1 MSVKL
6 TIERQTLQ
14 FETDSVGIGSAT
26 DNLIALPGDARLAPR
41 HAVLKSVNGRWI
53 LEVLDGCPV
62 RIGDGRPV
70 RFAWLNTGDVIHL
83 TETGPELQFEAPPS
97 PAPQV
102 AASTPD
108 SQAVTAPP
116 FKNAPFKAPETKAS
130 PRTPAATLPA
140 APPVAADESAV
151 SAGTWRPTPKLLAG
165 GALSLALVAVVWGVW
180 PRNHHAA
187 PAPVVSTDPEPQVS
201 APDKPAP
208 TADPQECLVL
218 VGIGDLRSDNRPHI
232 LGVGWL
238 WNDRTAVVPRTLGD
252 TLSELIVATDREG
265 EPRQACV
272 IQGVPLEVGEIT
284 HPSGNADISLAH
296 LKQPAELASPMSQR
310 WRRVTAADIER
321 LRSRSKSLS
330 YLSYA
335 PLPRSPKLR
344 GTHGFSLHPY
354 DPESVRLTTEEARLL
369 YEQRRHHLKSDD
381 PVTRL
386 ERGGLLL
393 DPDQKIVGMTLLD
406 SSIVWTDA
414 LEAALGTP

>member
-14 FETDSVGIGSAT
+14 FDTDSVGIGSAA
-26 DNLIALPGDARLAPR
+26 DNLIALPGDNRLAPR

-70 RFAWLNTGDVIHL
+70 RFAWLNSGDVIHL
-83 TETGPELQFEAPPS
+83 TETGPELQFEAATTS
-97 PAPQV
+97 APRV
-102 AASTPD
+102 AVS
-108 SQAVTAPP
+108 APP
-116 FKNAPFKAPETKAS
+116 KTPEQ
-130 PRTPAATLPA
+130 PTLPA
-140 APPVAADESAV
+140 VSKASFQTAETNAYTRSPTAADKPPANAESRRHALK
-151 SAGTWRPTPKLLAG
+151 ALIG
-165 GALSLALVAVVWGVW
+165 GGLALVLVGVAWAVW
-180 PRNHHAA
+180 PRNDNAA
-187 PAPVVSTDPEPQVS
+187 PPPVVSTDPQTPVV
-201 APDKPAP
+201 APEQPAP
-208 TADPQECLVL
+208 AADPLECLVL

-252 TLSELIVATDREG
+252 TLSELVVATGREG

-284 HPSGNADISLAH
+284 HPSGNSNISVLN

-310 WRRVTAADIER
+310 WRRVTATDIER
-321 LRSRSKSLS
+321 LRSRGKSLS

-335 PLPRSPKLR
+335 PLPRSSKLR
-344 GTHGFSLHPY
+344 GSHGFSLHPY
-354 DPESVRLTTEEARLL
+354 DPETVRLTTDEARLL
-369 YEQRRHHLKSDD
+369 YEQRRHLLKSDD
-381 PVTRL
+381 PATRL

-406 SSIVWTDA
+406 SSIIWTDA

>member
-1 MSVKL
+1 M
-6 TIERQTLQ
+6 
-14 FETDSVGIGSAT
+14 
-26 DNLIALPGDARLAPR
+26 
-41 HAVLKSVNGRWI
+41 
-53 LEVLDGCPV
+53 PV
-62 RIGDGRPV
+62 
-70 RFAWLNTGDVIHL
+70 
-83 TETGPELQFEAPPS
+83 
-97 PAPQV
+97 
-102 AASTPD
+102 STPG
-108 SQAVTAPP
+108 PP
-116 FKNAPFKAPETKAS
+116 TPPFKAPETKAS
-130 PRTPAATLPA
+130 PKTPAATLPA
-140 APPVAADESAV
+140 APQVAADSPTVA
-151 SAGTWRPTPKLLAG
+151 ATTWQPAPKLLAG
-165 GALSLALVAVVWGVW
+165 GALTLALVAIVWGVW
-180 PRNHHAA
+180 PRNDHAA
-187 PAPVVSTDPEPQVS
+187 SAPVVSTDPEPPVV

-218 VGIGDLRSDNRPHI
+218 IGIGDLRSDNRPHI

-252 TLSELIVATDREG
+252 TLSELVVATGREG
-265 EPRQACV
+265 QPRQACV

-284 HPSGNADISLAH
+284 HPSGNSEISLVH
-296 LKQPAELASPMSQR
+296 LKQPAELAAPMSQR
-310 WRRVTAADIER
+310 RRRVTAADIER

-354 DPESVRLTTEEARLL
+354 DPESVRLTTEAARML
-369 YEQRRHHLKSDD
+369 YEQRRHLLKSDD
-381 PVTRL
+381 PATRL

>member
-1 MSVKL
+1 MPVKL
-6 TIERQTLQ
+6 TIERQTLV
-14 FETDSVGIGSAT
+14 FETDSVGIGSAP

-70 RFAWLNTGDVIHL
+70 RFAWLNSGDVIHL

-97 PAPQV
+97 SAPQV
-102 AASTPD
+102 AARAPVSTPG
-108 SQAVTAPP
+108 PP
-116 FKNAPFKAPETKAS
+116 TPPFKAPETKAS
-130 PRTPAATLPA
+130 PKTPAATLPA
-140 APPVAADESAV
+140 APQVAADSPTVA
-151 SAGTWRPTPKLLAG
+151 ATTWQPAPKLLAG
-165 GALSLALVAVVWGVW
+165 GALTLALVAIVWGVW
-180 PRNHHAA
+180 PRNDHAA
-187 PAPVVSTDPEPQVS
+187 SAPVVSTDPEPPVV

-218 VGIGDLRSDNRPHI
+218 IGIGDLRSDNRPHI

-252 TLSELIVATDREG
+252 TLSELVVATGREG
-265 EPRQACV
+265 QPRQACV

-284 HPSGNADISLAH
+284 HPSGNSEISLVH
-296 LKQPAELASPMSQR
+296 LKQPAELAAPMSQR
-310 WRRVTAADIER
+310 LRRVTAADIER

-354 DPESVRLTTEEARLL
+354 DPESVRLTTEAARML
-369 YEQRRHHLKSDD
+369 YEQRRHLLKSDD
-381 PVTRL
+381 PATRL

>member
-1 MSVKL
+1 MPVKL

-70 RFAWLNTGDVIHL
+70 RFAWLNSGDVIHL

-97 PAPQV
+97 SSPQV
-102 AASTPD
+102 AATAPASPP
-108 SQAVTAPP
+108 VTATP
-116 FKNAPFKAPETKAS
+116 PFKAPETKAT

-140 APPVAADESAV
+140 APPVAAVESAV

-165 GALSLALVAVVWGVW
+165 GALSLALVAVVWGIW
-180 PRNHHAA
+180 PRNDHAA
-187 PAPVVSTDPEPQVS
+187 PAPVVPPTPKPETV
-201 APDKPAP
+201 APAKPAP
-208 TADPQECLVL
+208 SADPQECLVL
-218 VGIGDLRSDNRPHI
+218 IGIGDLRSDNRPHI
-232 LGVGWL
+232 LGIGWL

-252 TLSELIVATDREG
+252 TLSELVVATGREG

-284 HPSGNADISLAH
+284 HPSGNSNISVLN

-310 WRRVTAADIER
+310 WRRVTATDIER
-321 LRSRSKSLS
+321 LRSRGKSLS

-335 PLPRSPKLR
+335 PLPRSSKLR
-344 GTHGFSLHPY
+344 GSHGFSLHPY
-354 DPESVRLTTEEARLL
+354 DPETVCLTTDEARLL
-369 YEQRRHHLKSDD
+369 YEQRRHLLKSTD
-381 PVTRL
+381 PSTRL

-406 SSIVWTDA
+406 SSIIWTDA